1 MKPTR
6 HGRGNRWSRGSSR
19 RELHSRGSSLLSP
32 RIPVGCAGVAT
43 AIPAGSFFSPNLR
56 ACSQWLLS
64 SLPPLP
70 QIFFYLDDSDGAL
83 LLWWREVTNI
93 KPSPSRFLSS
103 HGLNL
108 CVLPTWLL
116 PRSRPHLC
124 SSQSHCAMMRTSSS
138 PGRDP
143 GSRVSWSALI
153 IGFLWMPP
161 MHAI

>member
-108 CVLPTWLL
+108 CVLPTWYCLYVPLL
-116 PRSRPHLC
+116 EEISFSEFVTSRFSDD
-124 SSQSHCAMMRTSSS
+124 SSQ
-138 PGRDP
+138 
-143 GSRVSWSALI
+143 
-153 IGFLWMPP
+153 IGLLCT
-161 MHAI
+161 